1 MCVDEVGL
9 VIRPVRDVGP
19 APASPESNM
28 SIIAASKYGSTAAQ
42 VAASQA
48 GTRSPSAPAQILI
61 PTAATRR
68 LLLRDWWHKE
78 TKEGGLI
85 NDYVRR
91 EKHQMP
97 QLMRNV
103 ARVMAS
109 FKQNNKSDFRLI
121 ASVPARLYQR
131 LKNEDP
137 DFFSD
142 NQNLRNLRRDN
153 PDAVVKL

>member
-1 MCVDEVGL
+1 
-9 VIRPVRDVGP
+9 
-19 APASPESNM
+19 M
-28 SIIAASKYGSTAAQ
+28 SLIAGTKYGSVQ
-42 VAASQA
+42 
-48 GTRSPSAPAQILI
+48 PPAQRRAARPPQAPRILI

-68 LLLRDWWHKE
+68 LLLRDWWHRE
-78 TKEGGLI
+78 TKDGGLLA
-85 NDYVRR
+85 NYVAR

-97 QLMRNV
+97 RLMRNV
-103 ARVMAS
+103 ARMMAS
-109 FKQNNKSDFRLI
+109 FQQNNKSDFRLI

-131 LKNEDP
+131 LKKEDP